1 VRTVTAPTIA
11 GTGLFA
17 LDVIL
22 RLDGSTASPR
32 LGGSAGN
39 VLAILGAFG
48 WSAAPVGM
56 LGDDPA
62 AEMICRDFSLVGA
75 DTKWLRRS
83 STRTTPVIF
92 QHQLKSGSDH
102 VGATHRFTFACPS
115 CGTRRRPLWE
125 DDGESALSGQ
135 GAPPPASVFY
145 LDRPTRLGVRLAEHY
160 ARQGATVVFEP
171 SAVGEDEDL
180 FARAM
185 RVARIVKYADE
196 RLPGLGGFE
205 LRPGSVEIQ
214 TRGADGLR
222 FRTLADRPA
231 WTELGAYRL
240 PRVHDT
246 AGAGDWCTAGLLFEL
261 FGHQSASRRI
271 DTEMLARGL
280 AFGQVLATLNCV
292 TEGARGLLAAWTPE
306 RIVRA
311 ARELADVRLRSTPGA
326 MPVHDT
332 ELQDLAND
340 VSRSARSNGSD
351 ADSFYC
357 CATP

>member
-1 VRTVTAPTIA
+1 MSPTIA

-17 LDVIL
+17 LDVVL
-22 RLDGSTASPR
+22 RLDGSMASPR

-48 WSAAPVGM
+48 WSTVPVGL
-56 LGDDPA
+56 LGDDLA

-75 DTKWLRRS
+75 DTKWLLRS
-83 STRTTPVIF
+83 NTCTTPVIF
-92 QHQLKSGSDH
+92 QHQLKSVSGQA
-102 VGATHRFTFACPS
+102 GATHRFTFACPS
-115 CGTRRRPLWE
+115 CGTRRRPRWE
-125 DDGESALSGQ
+125 DHAESLLPVH
-135 GAPPPASVFY
+135 GAPPAASAFY

-171 SAVGEDEDL
+171 SAVGDDEDL
-180 FARAM
+180 FACAV
-185 RVARIVKYADE
+185 RVASIVKYADE
-196 RLPGLGGFE
+196 RLPGLSAFE
-205 LRPGSVEIQ
+205 LGPGAVEIQ

-222 FRTLADRPA
+222 FRSSGGGSS

-261 FGHQSASRRI
+261 FSHRGAPRRI
-271 DTEMLARGL
+271 DTEVLSRGL
-280 AFGQVLATLNCV
+280 AFGQVLATLNCF
-292 TEGARGLLAAWTPE
+292 TEGARGLLAAWAPE

-311 ARELADVRLRSTPGA
+311 ARELADARLRSAQGATP
-326 MPVHDT
+326 MHDS

-340 VSRSARSNGSD
+340 VSRSVRSNGSD
-351 ADSFYC
+351 ANGFYC
-357 CATP
+357 CSTP

>member
-1 VRTVTAPTIA
+1 
-11 GTGLFA
+11 
-17 LDVIL
+17 
-22 RLDGSTASPR
+22 
-32 LGGSAGN
+32 
-39 VLAILGAFG
+39 
-48 WSAAPVGM
+48 
-56 LGDDPA
+56 
-62 AEMICRDFSLVGA
+62 MICRDFRLVGA
-75 DTKWLRRS
+75 DTNWLLRS

-92 QHQLKSGSDH
+92 QHQLTPTGGH

-115 CGTRRRPLWE
+115 CGTRRRPHWE
-125 DDGESALSGQ
+125 DHAESTLPAH
-135 GAPPPASVFY
+135 GAPPAASVFY

-171 SAVGEDEDL
+171 SAVGDDEDL
-180 FARAM
+180 FARAV

-196 RLPGLGGFE
+196 RLPGLSAFE
-205 LRPGSVEIQ
+205 LGAGSVEIQ

-222 FRTLADRPA
+222 FRASDGGSS

-261 FGHQSASRRI
+261 FSHRGAPRPV
-271 DTEMLARGL
+271 DTEMLSRGL

-292 TEGARGLLAAWTPE
+292 TEGARGLLAAWAPD

-311 ARELADVRLRSTPGA
+311 ARELADARLRSTQGTT
-326 MPVHDT
+326 PVHDA

-340 VSRSARSNGSD
+340 VSRSARSSGSD
-351 ADSFYC
+351 ANGFYC
-357 CATP
+357 CATS